1 MITFVAL
8 SALYT
13 SFIFA
18 DEYCLT
24 GDVQIPDGNN
34 STIWTCYLPTE
45 DLIIDEI
52 SVSANVQHPWI
63 GDLSIKLISPEG
75 STAILLDRPG
85 IPNNSWVG
93 PWGCGGDNITC
104 EFSDFSTIPAEDT
117 CSLTNNPVLQGL
129 LLPIESLNT
138 FIGTNSFGLW
148 SIEITDH
155 SFIDSGSVNSLCLNI
170 SLANDCNA
178 NNIPDNDDIN
188 NETSEDTNQNNIPD
202 ECECL
207 GDLNN
212 DNVINVIDLLEIIN
226 QWGANNS
233 LADVNED
240 EIVDISDLL
249 IAVSNWGICE

>member
-34 STIWTCYLPTE
+34 STIWTAYLPTE

-52 SVSANVQHPWI
+52 SVSANIQHPWI
-63 GDLSIKLISPEG
+63 GDLSITLISPEG
-75 STAILLDRPG
+75 SSAILLDRPG

-104 EFSDFSTIPAEDT
+104 EFSDFSTIPSEET
-117 CSLTNNPVLQGL
+117 CSLTNDPVLQGL
-129 LLPIESLNT
+129 LLPSESLNA
-138 FIGTNSFGLW
+138 FVGTNSFGLW

-155 SFIDSGSVNSLCLNI
+155 SFIDSGFVNSLCLNI

-188 NETSEDTNQNNIPD
+188 NETSDDINQNNVPD
-202 ECECL
+202 DCEC
-207 GDLNN
+207 
-212 DNVINVIDLLEIIN
+212 
-226 QWGANNS
+226 
-233 LADVNED
+233 LADVNTD
-240 EIVDISDLL
+240 GNVNVNDLL
-249 IAVSNWGICE
+249 IIIDYWGNNTPQADINLDGIVNVNDLLILISNWGECA